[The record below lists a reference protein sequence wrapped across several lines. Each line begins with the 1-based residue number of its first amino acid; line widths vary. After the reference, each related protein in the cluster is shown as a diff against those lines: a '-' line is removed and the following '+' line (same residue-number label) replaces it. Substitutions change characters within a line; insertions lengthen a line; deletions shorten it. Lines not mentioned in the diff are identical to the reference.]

1 MSAPSSASGTPSA
14 PGAGR
19 PGFYFLACPDSKIVQ
34 GKVAELMKQ
43 YAPAGSADSLP
54 GGSGSAFGGG
64 FDRRVYWAE
73 EGLTPHFWE
82 DLTLQSLTG
91 TAKCIVVRH
100 AEKLLAADW
109 KALIPAL
116 AGFKDHA
123 FPIFCLESAWQRNQ
137 PKPPAHL
144 TKQKFWKL
152 AQDRGWY
159 WQSPGITRDKM
170 TAVLQREAKRRS
182 VSMAPDA
189 LRFLAESLP
198 LDAAAIS
205 AEMDKLAV
213 AAKVSEEAGTTG
225 VIDAALAKETAY
237 APDIDI
243 FGFIQA
249 LQKGTASI
257 AVWRQVFA
265 DRLGGEG
272 MLFPLL
278 SLLAREARILWQI
291 DAGETQAVRLPP
303 SVMRAK
309 ENLAR
314 RLGRSRIAALFD
326 LALEAEYGVKS
337 GERTPD
343 QALERLVA
351 GLAALFANDNASG
364 RKPETPRPHPAPRRG
379 TPGRTS

>member
-1 MSAPSSASGTPSA
+1 MSAPPSASGNAST
-14 PGAGR
+14 PGADR

-34 GKVAELMKQ
+34 GKVQELMKQ
-43 YAPAGSADSLP
+43 YAPAASPVSLL
-54 GGSGSAFGGG
+54 GGSETVSGGG

-73 EGLTPHFWE
+73 EGLTPQFWE
-82 DLTLQSLTG
+82 DLSLQSLTG
-91 TAKCIVVRH
+91 TAKCIVLRH

-109 KALIPAL
+109 KALAPAL
-116 AGFKDHA
+116 AGFKEHA

-137 PKPPAHL
+137 PKPPAPL
-144 TKQKFWKL
+144 TRQKFWQL

-182 VSMAPDA
+182 VSIAPDA

-198 LDAAAIS
+198 LDAAAIT

-213 AAKVSEEAGTTG
+213 AALASGESDTG
-225 VIDAALAKETAY
+225 VVDAALAKETAY

-249 LQKGTASI
+249 LQKGTASVT
-257 AVWRQVFA
+257 VWRQVFA
-265 DRLGGEG
+265 DRLSGEG

-309 ENLAR
+309 EGLAR
-314 RLGRSRIAALFD
+314 QLGRTRIAALFD

-337 GERTPD
+337 GERTPE

-351 GLAALFANDNASG
+351 GMAALFANDNASG
-364 RKPETPRPHPAPRRG
+364 QSGTPRPHPAPRRG
-379 TPGRTS
+379 APGRTS

>member
-1 MSAPSSASGTPSA
+1 MSASPPASGNPSR
-14 PGAGR
+14 PGADR

-34 GKVAELMKQ
+34 GKVQELMKQ
-43 YAPAGSADSLP
+43 YAPAES
-54 GGSGSAFGGG
+54 GGGLLGGTGDKQG

-73 EGLTPHFWE
+73 EGLTPQFWE
-82 DLTLQSLTG
+82 DITLQSLTG
-91 TAKCIVVRH
+91 TAKCIVLRH

-109 KALIPAL
+109 KALTPAL
-116 AGFKDHA
+116 AGFKEHA
-123 FPIFCLESAWQRNQ
+123 FPVFCLESSWQRNQ

-152 AQDRGWY
+152 AQDRGWF
-159 WQSPGITRDKM
+159 WQSPGIMRNKM
-170 TAVLQREAKRRS
+170 AAVLEREAKRRS
-182 VSMAPDA
+182 VSFDPRAMQ
-189 LRFLAESLP
+189 FLAESLP

-213 AAKVSEEAGTTG
+213 AAQASGEPLIGME
-225 VIDAALAKETAY
+225 LARETAY

-243 FGFIQA
+243 FSFIQA
-249 LQKGTASI
+249 LQKGTASV

-309 ENLAR
+309 EGLAR
-314 RLGRSRIAALFD
+314 RLGRSRIAVLFD

-337 GERTPD
+337 GERTPE

-351 GLAALFANDNASG
+351 GMAALFPGDAASG
-364 RKPETPRPHPAPRRG
+364 GHSATRRPAPG
-379 TPGRTS
+379 GAA